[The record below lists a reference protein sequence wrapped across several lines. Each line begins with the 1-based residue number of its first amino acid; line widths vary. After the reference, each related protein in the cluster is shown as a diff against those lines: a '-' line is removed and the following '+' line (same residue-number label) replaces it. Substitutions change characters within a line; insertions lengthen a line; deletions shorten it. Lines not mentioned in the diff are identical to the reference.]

1 MRFAAGSTSISGQV
15 CELPGSRTALR
26 LEGCVYVAGVSL
38 GVFLSNAQS
47 KVTSRIENCPNLFLF
62 GPWRLNVRVLN
73 QHLLSLCCVPGTGP
87 HNSPLRQTHK
97 SLIPLLAA
105 IERNLTKLVSKRREC
120 TVDMNKL

>member
-1 MRFAAGSTSISGQV
+1 MSSLV
-15 CELPGSRTALR
+15 MLKVKLLLEL
-26 LEGCVYVAGVSL
+26 
-38 GVFLSNAQS
+38 
-47 KVTSRIENCPNLFLF
+47 RIAPNLFLF